1 MKLTRREFAGALA
14 AAPALGSQATPG
26 PAPAEP
32 LRAAEAKV
40 RQDGQALAAY
50 PAPMAVE
57 PAFTFKA

>member
-14 AAPALGSQATPG
+14 VAPTLGGQTPAG
-26 PAPAEP
+26 PASAEP

-40 RQDGQALAAY
+40 RRDGQALAAY
-50 PAPMAVE
+50 PAPLTVE